1 MKISTRRTAP
11 IALPLLATAALLAL
25 TGAGRT
31 IAAPHAASGHPAAQ
45 LLKAGNDHEE
55 KEGDEADEKEGE
67 EKEDGDEDEAPKVKA
82 DITPQAAQ
90 AAALK
95 ARPGKVGEVELESEQ
110 GKAVYSID
118 ITAADGQKY
127 EVTVD
132 GHDGRVLSNAVDK
145 EDDEHEGDDKDDKAD
160 EADGK

>member
-1 MKISTRRTAP
+1 MKISIKRPAP

-25 TGAGRT
+25 AGAGRT
-31 IAAPHAASGHPAAQ
+31 FAAPHATNSHPTAQ
-45 LLKAGNDHEE
+45 NLKADNDGEE
-55 KEGDEADEKEGE
+55 KDGD

-95 ARPGKVGEVELESEQ
+95 ARPGKVGEVELENEK

-118 ITAADGQKY
+118 ITADGQKY

-132 GHDGRVLSNAVDK
+132 GHDGHVLSNVVDK
-145 EDDEHEGDDKDDKAD
+145 EDDEHEGDDKDGETDD
-160 EADGK
+160 D